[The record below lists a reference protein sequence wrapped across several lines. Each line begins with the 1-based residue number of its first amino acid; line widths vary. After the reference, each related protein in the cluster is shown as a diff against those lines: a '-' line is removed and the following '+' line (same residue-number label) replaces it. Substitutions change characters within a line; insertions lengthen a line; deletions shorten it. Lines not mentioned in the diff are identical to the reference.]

1 VLVCGYMDCR
11 WASGAFQAK
20 EFDADTDT
28 VSNTK
33 AGVWAAI
40 AVFLGYCLLQAP
52 PTILVRPHPSFWRL
66 IHGIAVV
73 YMVFLTFLLFQKR
86 DDARRFLKFLHP
98 ELGLELKERSY
109 GADCRI
115 YTPENPTNRFANV
128 WVGDCP
134 RGFCMPS
141 KQRLPGFLSGS
152 GQSDLDLSVE
162 WSNA

>member
-73 YMVFLTFLLFQKR
+73 YMVFLTFLLFQVRCCVGLCLTSETGPSATSVFLSFFVSYALFLTDSGFIVQQKR

-98 ELGLELKERSY
+98 ELGLGMSCLRVYSLFV
-109 GADCRI
+109 A
-115 YTPENPTNRFANV
+115 
-128 WVGDCP
+128 
-134 RGFCMPS
+134 
-141 KQRLPGFLSGS
+141 
-152 GQSDLDLSVE
+152 
-162 WSNA
+162 